1 MTGLRSSRYVQ
12 RLGLH
17 CARQSLF
24 KMCVVSILALASHAE
39 DCVAYSDCR
48 RRMRFAHGP
57 SLFSELDYWTH
68 GNWLLRPTWPY

>member
-12 RLGLH
+12 QLDLH
-17 CARQSLF
+17 CVRQSLF
-24 KMCVVSILALASHAE
+24 KMCVVSILPLAPHAE
-39 DCVAYSDCR
+39 DFAAYRHC

-68 GNWLLRPTWPY
+68 GNWL

>member
-12 RLGLH
+12 QLDLH
-17 CARQSLF
+17 CVRQSLF
-24 KMCVVSILALASHAE
+24 KMCVVSILPLAPHAE
-39 DCVAYSDCR
+39 DFAVNRHC

-68 GNWLLRPTWPY
+68 GNWL